1 MRAELTAALALL
13 TVGCVSSG
21 AGHAGVRRTVRDR
34 IEREVVFHHPA
45 DVGST
50 RPRVEARLARPLD
63 AEAAVEIALMQSP
76 DLQASLERLDVAL
89 ADVLRA
95 TLIANPDVEL
105 EATFAVEGN
114 ADPDLMG
121 SFMFDLADAMRMPLR
136 RAVADA
142 ELSAARA
149 EAARAVLDL
158 AFEVRVAFYR
168 HQSDLQ
174 LVELFQQVV
183 ETLRASWEAAEA
195 LREAGNVARL
205 DVVQQRAL
213 YEEARV
219 ALAQAELAALQSRE
233 RLQVLMGLSGEATTW
248 EVAGRLGELAADDP
262 SLEQLERAAIERS
275 LDLEQRRH
283 RLEALAR
290 RVGLARLEGVIP
302 ALHVGVAAE
311 REEGEWSVGPMVEMQ
326 LPLFHQGQ
334 GDIDRVSAELRVEQ
348 HRYVAG
354 AVTTRSMVRRARN
367 AYLNARER
375 AHFYRETLL
384 PLREEVLQQSLVQ
397 YNAMNLGVFELLTA
411 RRTLIDTA
419 RQYVESLRDYWVSRA
434 VLEQVLAGG
443 RPEDMGAP
451 AIPMMTAS
459 PRGDDGGH

>member
-1 MRAELTAALALL
+1 LL
-13 TVGCVSSG
+13 
-21 AGHAGVRRTVRDR
+21 
-34 IEREVVFHHPA
+34 
-45 DVGST
+45 
-50 RPRVEARLARPLD
+50 
-63 AEAAVEIALMQSP
+63 
-76 DLQASLERLDVAL
+76 
-89 ADVLRA
+89 
-95 TLIANPDVEL
+95 ANPDVEL
-105 EATFAVEGN
+105 EATFPVDGN
-114 ADPDLMG
+114 AEPDLMG

-168 HQSDLQ
+168 LQGDLQ
-174 LVELFQQVV
+174 LVELFLQVV
-183 ETLRASWEAAEA
+183 ETLRAGWETAEA
-195 LREAGNVARL
+195 LREAGNVPQL

-213 YEEARV
+213 YEESRI

-248 EVAGRLGELAADDP
+248 EVASRLPDP
-262 SLEQLERAAIERS
+262 AESNPGLETIEQTAIERS
-275 LDLEQRRH
+275 LALEQRRH

-290 RVGLARLEGVIP
+290 RVGLARVEGVIP
-302 ALHVGVAAE
+302 ALHVGVVAE

-348 HRYVAG
+348 HRYVAS
-354 AVTTRSMVRRARN
+354 AITVRSMVRRARN
-367 AYLNARER
+367 AYLNASARSR
-375 AHFYRETLL
+375 FYRETLL
-384 PLREEVLQQSLVQ
+384 PLREDVLAQSLLQ

-419 RQYVESLRDYWVSRA
+419 RQYVEALRDYWVARA

-443 RPEDMGAP
+443 QPEDLGDATV
-451 AIPMMTAS
+451 PMMTAS
-459 PRGDDGGH
+459 PTGGDGGH

>member
-1 MRAELTAALALL
+1 MRTEIALVTALFAS
-13 TVGCVSSG
+13 GCIATS
-21 AGHAGVRRTVRDR
+21 AGHAGVRETVRERLDR
-34 IEREVVFHHPA
+34 DVVFRDPA
-45 DVGST
+45 SDGTV
-50 RPRVEARLARPLD
+50 RPRVQTLLADPLD
-63 AEAAVEIALMQSP
+63 AEAAVEIAILQSP
-76 DLQASLERLDVAL
+76 GLQASLEQVDVAL

-95 TLIANPDVEL
+95 TLLANPDVEL
-105 EATFAVEGN
+105 EATFPVDGN
-114 ADPDLMG
+114 AEPDLLG

-168 HQSDLQ
+168 LQGDLQ
-174 LVELFQQVV
+174 LVELFLQVV
-183 ETLRASWEAAEA
+183 ETLRAGWETAEA
-195 LREAGNVARL
+195 LREAGNVPRL

-213 YEEARV
+213 YEEARI

-233 RLQVLMGLSGEATTW
+233 RLQVLMGLSGEATNW
-248 EVAGRLGELAADDP
+248 EVASRLPDP
-262 SLEQLERAAIERS
+262 AESNPGLETIEQTAIERS
-275 LDLEQRRH
+275 LALEQRRH

-290 RVGLARLEGVIP
+290 RVGLARVEGVIP
-302 ALHVGVAAE
+302 RLHVGVVAE

-348 HRYVAG
+348 HRYIASAITV
-354 AVTTRSMVRRARN
+354 RSMVRRARN
-367 AYLNARER
+367 GYLNASARSR
-375 AHFYRETLL
+375 FYRETLL
-384 PLREEVLQQSLVQ
+384 PLREEVLAQSLLQ

-419 RQYVESLRDYWVSRA
+419 RRYVEALRDYWVARA

-443 RPEDMGAP
+443 QPEDLGDATV
-451 AIPMMTAS
+451 PMMTAS
-459 PRGDDGGH
+459 PAGGDGGH